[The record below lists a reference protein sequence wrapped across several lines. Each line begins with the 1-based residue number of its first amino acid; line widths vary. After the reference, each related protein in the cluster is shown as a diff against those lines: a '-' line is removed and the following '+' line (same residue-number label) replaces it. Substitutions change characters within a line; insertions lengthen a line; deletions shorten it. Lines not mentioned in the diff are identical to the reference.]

1 MVLNSQNDGKSM
13 SYIITKLV
21 NNGMFITINV
31 KRYYSKIVFYIFI
44 DSSTICTFIMFICEV
59 PLSKS
64 NGARSKPLAVE
75 KQNSL
80 HTEIINWLCRLSS
93 IKLILKVHLQ
103 CFFNYGLPVQ
113 NIVSINSM
121 LPVQNKNSISALEK
135 DNI

>member
-13 SYIITKLV
+13 SYIIIKLV

-31 KRYYSKIVFYIFI
+31 KRYYSNIVFYIFI
-44 DSSTICTFIMFICEV
+44 DSSTICTFITFICEV

-93 IKLILKVHLQ
+93 IKFILKVHLQ
-103 CFFNYGLPVQ
+103 FVFQLWTSGTKYRFH
-113 NIVSINSM
+113 
-121 LPVQNKNSISALEK
+121 
-135 DNI
+135 